1 MDKSTG
7 NTLAYWTGY
16 SPNPEDLSQI
26 SLALADT
33 ESPAP
38 LLKTVGS
45 FAGQGE
51 NPVFDLDG
59 NVAEWVSKGAGGRTH
74 GLSADRATDSRN
86 SETTASVPY
95 RGFRILLDAEG

>member
-16 SPNPEDLSQI
+16 APNPEDHSQI
-26 SLALADT
+26 NLALADT
-33 ESPAP
+33 GSPAP

-59 NVAEWVSKGAGGRTH
+59 NVAEWVSEGAGGRAH
-74 GLSADRATDSRN
+74 GPSAGRATDSRN
-86 SETTASVPY
+86 SETMASAPY
-95 RGFRILLDAEG
+95 RGVRILLDAEG